1 MSIVYWEIGN
11 ILTLFCTLCIKRHW
25 TLDFYQDR
33 FPTDSVPAALS
44 HLLQCSLALL
54 KIQVSICPISTCGLL
69 AANRAKTLF
78 DNNVSTL
85 PIKYYSNC
93 FPIYI
98 WSQGVAALATGPVLM
113 SPVPGVSTVS
123 SVWPG
128 HCPATTGLVSTSQS
142 SHHLSSVA
150 RMLTDLC
157 SPRHHSVNL
166 YSSLYLH

>member
-69 AANRAKTLF
+69 AANRAKHCLTNMYQPSLLNITRIVF
-78 DNNVSTL
+78 R
-85 PIKYYSNC
+85 Y
-93 FPIYI
+93 IY
-98 WSQGVAALATGPVLM
+98 GVKVWRRWPVLRPVLM

-157 SPRHHSVNL
+157 SPVTTQ
-166 YSSLYLH
+166 

>member
-69 AANRAKTLF
+69 AANRAKHCLTNMYQPSLLNITRIVF
-78 DNNVSTL
+78 RYT
-85 PIKYYSNC
+85 
-93 FPIYI
+93 
-98 WSQGVAALATGPVLM
+98 WSQGVAALATAQASVN
-113 SPVPGVSTVS
+113 VS
-123 SVWPG
+123 SARSVHCVQRLAWPLPSNNRIG
-128 HCPATTGLVSTSQS
+128 IDITIIASPELGS
-142 SHHLSSVA
+142 SDA
-150 RMLTDLC
+150 D
-157 SPRHHSVNL
+157 
-166 YSSLYLH
+166 